1 MGAGSGGIA
10 LSELVGGLSHALDV
24 AEGEPQGHAKRSC
37 LIGMRLSDELAL
49 GANERSDL
57 FYALLLKD
65 AGCTANSAHMAA
77 LFGADDQVAKRTS
90 KFVDWSRPL
99 AAFAWSLRTVAP
111 GASLSARAR
120 RLWAIRSEGEV
131 TRSLMIARCY
141 RGAEIARKLGF
152 SEATADA
159 IRALD
164 EHWDGRGQPH
174 GLRETEIP
182 LAGRILCLAQ
192 TVEVFQFSHGVHAA
206 CQVAARRSGQWFD
219 PQLVE
224 ALLAFRGDTRFW
236 ASLADPDVSAVEPPD
251 RVLTAD
257 EDVLDRIA
265 EAFAQVVDAK
275 SGWTHEHGDRVYAI
289 AIAIASR
296 LGIDG
301 AALRNLGRASL
312 LHDIGKLAIS
322 NRILD
327 KPGPLTEAEFAKLKS
342 HPLLTER
349 ILERVPSLSEIAQIA
364 SAHHERLDGGGYPRG
379 LAATELTMPMRVLAV
394 ADVFSALT
402 DDRPYRPAYSSY
414 DALELMR
421 ADVPLR
427 LDGDAFA
434 ALETLVVGQDVSLEM
449 GRLPGARPTTPRV
462 T

>member
-1 MGAGSGGIA
+1 
-10 LSELVGGLSHALDV
+10 
-24 AEGEPQGHAKRSC
+24 
-37 LIGMRLSDELAL
+37 MRLSDELAL
-49 GANERSDL
+49 GADDRSDL

-99 AAFAWSLRTVAP
+99 AAFVWSLRTVAP
-111 GASLSARAR
+111 GGSLTARAQ
-120 RLWAIRSEGEV
+120 RLKAIHDEGEV
-131 TRSLMIARCY
+131 TRSLMLARCY
-141 RGAEIARKLGF
+141 RGAEIARKMGF

-174 GLRETEIP
+174 GLRGTEIP
-182 LAGRILCLAQ
+182 LAGRILCLSQ
-192 TVEVFQFSHGVHAA
+192 TVEVFHATRGERAA
-206 CQVAARRSGQWFD
+206 CQVAVRRSGQWFD
-219 PQLVE
+219 PELVE
-224 ALLAFRGDTRFW
+224 ALLAFRGDTGFW
-236 ASLADPDVSAVEPPD
+236 ASLAEPDVSAVEPPD

-257 EDVLDRIA
+257 EDLLDRIA

-275 SGWTHEHGDRVYAI
+275 SAWTYEHGDRVYAI
-289 AIAIASR
+289 ALAIASQ
-296 LGIDG
+296 LGFDG
-301 AALRNLGRASL
+301 PALRDLGRASL

-322 NRILD
+322 NQILD

-342 HPLLTER
+342 HPVLTER
-349 ILERVPSLSEIAQIA
+349 VLERVPSLGEIAQIA

-379 LAATELTMPMRVLAV
+379 LAGNQLTMPMRVLAV

-402 DDRPYRPAYSSY
+402 ADRPYRSAYSS
-414 DALELMR
+414 DHALELMR
-421 ADVPLR
+421 ADVPRR

-434 ALETLVVGQDVSLEM
+434 ALEMLVVGQAVE
-449 GRLPGARPTTPRV
+449 P
-462 T
+462 